1 MAEGG
6 NEPKNRPRS
15 EYPSALGL
23 QWKHEP
29 VITSGGA
36 VDISNSSNRDMFP
49 SSLSS
54 SSANNSTVSQ
64 NVQAA
69 PSAGAA
75 ATTTSVTLT
84 ASSISTH
91 ATSNKDKGFTTEN
104 AVAYESEEQPRYIS
118 ETLGFDLDFDPNEY
132 VPSYNQDGCVDRERF
147 NRASPQHRYAN
158 IKHNVLTGDS
168 ENYECSICITKLV
181 DFDYV
186 RLLVC
191 KHAFHARCI
200 DPWMLQANS
209 GCPLC
214 RAN

>member
-1 MAEGG
+1 M
-6 NEPKNRPRS
+6 
-15 EYPSALGL
+15 L
-23 QWKHEP
+23 
-29 VITSGGA
+29 
-36 VDISNSSNRDMFP
+36 P
-49 SSLSS
+49 SSLFS

-69 PSAGAA
+69 PFAGAA

-84 ASSISTH
+84 DSSISTH
-91 ATSNKDKGFTTEN
+91 ATSNKDKGLTTKN
-104 AVAYESEEQPRYIS
+104 AVAYESEEQPRSIS

-132 VPSYNQDGCVDRERF
+132 VPSYNQDGCVNREQF

-168 ENYECSICITKLV
+168 ENYERSICITKLV

-209 GCPLC
+209 GCLLC